1 MGASTKIECL
11 ENFVL
16 SNPELDKLESLLSD
30 FNIFETLKSEY
41 TEVKHS
47 NVLAWLLDPQENH
60 GLASYFIR
68 QFFKF
73 VVSTNRIRFSSAEIS
88 LVDFELF
95 IYGDVEVRREWKN
108 IDILIVVSE
117 DNKKI
122 VVALENKIKT
132 SEHSDQLQRYRSI
145 VEREFKD
152 FTRFYIYLTPDN
164 LIPSDEEWIS
174 FSYDVVADLLDEL
187 LKNKKSSLSANVYSF
202 ISQYQTILRRYVVG
216 NSEVERIAVEIYKK
230 HKEALDII
238 FQHKPDVYFELSE
251 HLQNRLRK
259 ERKIIIDS
267 AGKTLIRFTTKNIDQ
282 EIKRVGEGW
291 VRSRRILLF
300 EFTLSGDRV
309 VLRLY
314 IGPGEDNYRKDLI
327 SMFLKDK
334 KLFKLADRKFGTKW
348 HAVYGSD
355 FLRKKDFKDDNI
367 EEMKTKLERKFSE
380 FIDKDLPAIEEYF
393 QKHWKG

>member
-108 IDILIVVSE
+108 IVILIVVSE

-251 HLQNRLRK
+251 HLQNRLRR

-291 VRSRRILLF
+291 VKSRRILLF

-309 VLRLY
+309 ALRLY

-367 EEMKTKLERKFSE
+367 EEMKIKLERKFSE